1 MLIRTK
7 RAQTLE
13 LILREHEQDIKSMLI
28 KIHLKSP
35 KVYLSQKC
43 DKPALD

>member
-7 RAQTLE
+7 RAQTLD

-28 KIHLKSP
+28 KIHLTSP

-43 DKPALD
+43 DTPALD

>member
-13 LILREHEQDIKSMLI
+13 LVLREHEQDFKSMLI

>member
-13 LILREHEQDIKSMLI
+13 LVLREHEEDIKSMLI

-35 KVYLSQKC
+35 KVYLSQKY
-43 DKPALD
+43 DKPGLD